1 MATVKFSTSKS
12 ETAIKFS
19 TNRLTENLFLTF
31 TIAVERSLSETT
43 IRFAFWHGV
52 FSIEISKELKITA

>member
-1 MATVKFSTSKS
+1 MTTVKFSTNKS
-12 ETAIKFS
+12 
-19 TNRLTENLFLTF
+19 NNNLFLTF

-52 FSIEISKELKITA
+52 FSVEISREPKITA